1 MIVSLFTCVI
11 EGKLTASP
19 TRGHTRS
26 GAVWVQFPIV
36 HRERYRDATG
46 RWVDGKAMF
55 LDVVCWGA
63 LTDRVNDL
71 VRGDQVVVEVGHLM
85 AYENDC
91 DQAAMKAAARNVS
104 MSMRFQP
111 AHSGPKVAQRRGDV
125 VVTADG
131 ERIASAAYPERV
143 ADLELAH

>member
-1 MIVSLFTCVI
+1 MFTCIV

-36 HRERYRDATG
+36 HRERYRDQSG

-55 LDVVCWGA
+55 LDIVCWGT
-63 LTDRVNDL
+63 LTDRVGEL

-85 AYENDC
+85 AYDNDS
-91 DQAAMKAAARNVS
+91 DLPAMKASARNVS
-104 MSMRFQP
+104 VSMRFQP
-111 AHSGPKVAQRRGDV
+111 AHSGTRTAQRRGDV

-131 ERIASAAYPERV
+131 ERIASQAYPERV